1 VLELKTPYRD
11 GATHLLF
18 SPLEFLQR
26 LAALVPRP
34 RLNLIRF
41 HGVLAPNAK
50 WRAQIV
56 PGGQAKVADPPELL
70 DAEHAADN
78 PGSPCYRINWA
89 RLLKRVFKSELA
101 ACPDCGGE
109 LKIIAAITQPSA
121 INKLLT
127 HFGLPTHP
135 PPRAPAKLLLAHSF
149 DF

>member
-1 VLELKTPYRD
+1 MCESD
-11 GATHLLF
+11 
-18 SPLEFLQR
+18 
-26 LAALVPRP
+26 
-34 RLNLIRF
+34 

-56 PGGQAKVADPPELL
+56 PGGQAKAPHAPESPDADQ
-70 DAEHAADN
+70 AA
-78 PGSPCYRINWA
+78 SPRYRINWA
-89 RLLKRVFKSELA
+89 RLLKRVFKSDIA

-127 HFGLPTHP
+127 HFGLPTRA
-135 PPRAPAKLLLAHSF
+135 PPRAPAKFSLLHSF